1 MADARTRPDDP
12 PPLRVVRG
20 ELELALRV
28 TDPDVVAELE
38 SVPEGSARQ
47 AHALKALRIG
57 VVALQGARGQVDAAV
72 IRKEGDRLVSELR
85 RSLDAHR
92 EGLGGRLE
100 TTLKEWFDPQSGKL
114 HERLRGLVKKDGELE
129 AVLQRAV
136 GTDGSALVATLRT
149 HVGPESPL
157 MKVLSPSQSEGLL
170 QSLGHAVEKQLTIQR
185 DHILQQFSLD
195 RSDSALSRLVQELE
209 KKHGDLT
216 TELKG
221 RIDHVVREF
230 SMDEEGSAL
239 KRLVDRVDQAQKRIT
254 REFSL
259 DEDASALGNLRKQLL
274 DVLHEHERRNVAF
287 QQMVVEKLAHMQGT
301 KEEEQ
306 RSTRHGLTFE
316 QALFERVQ
324 AYAQGAGD
332 MAAFTGNETGLVRND
347 KKGDVVLHLGPDTV
361 AAGARIVLE
370 AKQDQSYSMRHA
382 AEEIA
387 AARKNR
393 GAEVGVFVFSR
404 RSAPDG
410 LKVLQRMGTDVFVVW
425 DAEDEA
431 SDTAL
436 EAALLLAKALVTRA
450 AAEKDEEVVD
460 PERFERAILDI
471 EKHATSLDDVTK
483 AAETIRNGADRI
495 LDRVRIDQAAFRR
508 QVEELRRLLDAL
520 RDA

>member
-1 MADARTRPDDP
+1 MADARTRSDDP
-12 PPLRVVRG
+12 PSLRVVRG

-38 SVPEGSARQ
+38 SVPEGAARE

-57 VVALQGARGQVDAAV
+57 VTALQGARGQVDAAV
-72 IRKEGDRLVSELR
+72 VRKEGERLVAELR

-114 HERLRGLVKKDGELE
+114 PERIRGLVKKDGELE
-129 AVLQRAV
+129 TVLQRAV
-136 GTDGSALVATLRT
+136 GSDGSALVATLRT

-170 QSLGHAVEKQLTIQR
+170 HSLGQAVEKQLATQR
-185 DHILQQFSLD
+185 EHILQQFSLD

-254 REFSL
+254 REFTL
-259 DEDASALGNLRKQLL
+259 DEEASALGNLRKQLL
-274 DVLHEHERRNVAF
+274 DVLHEHEKRNVAF
-287 QQMVVEKLAHMQGT
+287 QQMVVEQLGRMQGA

-332 MAAFTGNETGLVRND
+332 VASFTGNETGLVRND
-347 KKGDVVLHLGPDTV
+347 KKGDVVIQLGPDAV

-387 AARKNR
+387 AARNNR
-393 GAEVGVFVFSR
+393 GAEVGVFVFSK
-404 RSAPDG
+404 RSAPEG
-410 LKVLQRMGTDVFVVW
+410 LKVLQRMGSDVFVVW
-425 DAEDEA
+425 DAEDES

-450 AAEKDEEVVD
+450 ATEKDEEAVD

-471 EKHATSLDDVTK
+471 EKHANNLDDVTK
-483 AAETIRNGADRI
+483 AAETIRSGADRI
-495 LDRVRIDQAAFRR
+495 LTRVRIDQDAFRR
-508 QVEELRRLLDAL
+508 QIEELRRLLDAL